1 MKDLANSSRYSVL
14 GALLSVFP
22 FMIIFQLVRIQV
34 DPGLVQTVREIHEE
48 LTLPYMTI
56 NPARGQI
63 YDRRGSLLAGNQTV
77 YEVGVELQ
85 FVKNPQT
92 IAQTVAALLD
102 IDYEDSLARASLEA
116 SPTAVYSR
124 LVDNVPPE
132 EIEKLNIIIEQME
145 NNYANSKDPNAP
157 SLSGLVFTPH
167 LGRTYPEESLASNI
181 LGFVNAENQGFFGVE
196 EKFNSLLSGK
206 SKTVR
211 VPIDPNRV
219 KELPEVPDGASLVL
233 SIDREIQRTMEEII
247 DDAVSESGS
256 DSGTLVVID
265 PRSGDILALA
275 TTPRMDLNQFWKY
288 AQIFPKDT
296 PFNRAVSQTYEPGSV
311 YKVLTMAA
319 ALDKGAVKPETQFVD
334 TGLIEIGGT
343 VIYNWNG
350 GAWGPQ
356 NMQGCM
362 QHSLNVCLAWVA
374 TQLGPDKFYESM
386 MNFGIGHVTG
396 IDLAGEASGRLKV
409 PGDADWYEAD
419 LGTNAFG
426 QGVAATPV
434 QMAVAIS
441 AVANHGMMMAPK
453 IVEAVVSEG
462 YQYPIEDRVLGMP
475 IKAETADTL
484 SELLANSLE
493 QESSDALVSGY
504 RVAGKTG
511 TAEIPT
517 PYGYT
522 SNQTNASFVG
532 WGPVDSPEFLI
543 YVWLEKPN
551 TSPWGSVVAAPV
563 FREAAEKLVILL
575 NIPPDAVRSK
585 LAKQ

>member
-1 MKDLANSSRYSVL
+1 MF
-14 GALLSVFP
+14 LST
-22 FMIIFQLVRIQV
+22 LC
-34 DPGLVQTVREIHEE
+34 E
-48 LTLPYMTI
+48 L
-56 NPARGQI
+56 
-63 YDRRGSLLAGNQTV
+63 
-77 YEVGVELQ
+77 
-85 FVKNPQT
+85 
-92 IAQTVAALLD
+92 
-102 IDYEDSLARASLEA
+102 
-116 SPTAVYSR
+116 
-124 LVDNVPPE
+124 
-132 EIEKLNIIIEQME
+132 
-145 NNYANSKDPNAP
+145 
-157 SLSGLVFTPH
+157 
-167 LGRTYPEESLASNI
+167 
-181 LGFVNAENQGFFGVE
+181 
-196 EKFNSLLSGK
+196 
-206 SKTVR
+206 
-211 VPIDPNRV
+211 

-233 SIDREIQRTMEEII
+233 SIDREIQRSMEEII
-247 DDAVSESGS
+247 DVAVAESGS

-265 PRSGDILALA
+265 PRNGDVLALA

-288 AQIFPKDT
+288 AQVFQKET
-296 PFNRAVSQTYEPGSV
+296 PFNRAISQSYEPGSV

-319 ALDKGAVKPETQFVD
+319 ALDKGAVTPETTFVD

-374 TQLGPDKFYESM
+374 TQLGPDRFYESM
-386 MNFGIGHVTG
+386 KAFGIGHVTG
-396 IDLAGEASGRLKV
+396 IDLAGEASGRLKA
-409 PGDADWYEAD
+409 PGDTDWYEAD

-441 AVANHGMMMAPK
+441 AIANHGVMMAPK

-462 YQYPIEDRVLGMP
+462 YQYQIEDRVLGLP
-475 IKAETADTL
+475 IKAETADLL
-484 SELLANSLE
+484 SELLARSLE
-493 QESSDALVSGY
+493 KESSDALVSGY

-532 WGPVDSPEFLI
+532 WGPVDDPRFLV

-551 TSPWGSVVAAPV
+551 TSVWGSIVAAPV
-563 FREAAEKLVILL
+563 FR
-575 NIPPDAVRSK
+575 
-585 LAKQ
+585 QCC